1 MKVIN
6 QIGSLMAIYGITA
19 IVYGFM
25 DRAPIILSW
34 IYELGD
40 TTAWIIKIALTVVG
54 GVLWFISR
62 QKLANVELASSENS
76 EENNS

>member
-6 QIGSLMAIYGITA
+6 QIGSIMAIFGILA
-19 IVYGFM
+19 IVLGYM
-25 DRAPIILSW
+25 DSVPALLAW
-34 IYELGD
+34 IYNWGED
-40 TTAWIIKIALTVVG
+40 TAWIIKIALTVVG